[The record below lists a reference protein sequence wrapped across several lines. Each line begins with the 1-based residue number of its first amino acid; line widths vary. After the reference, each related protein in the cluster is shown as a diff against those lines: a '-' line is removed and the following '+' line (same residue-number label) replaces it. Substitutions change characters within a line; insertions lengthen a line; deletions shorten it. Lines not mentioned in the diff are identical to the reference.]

1 MSCSNERIGQGR
13 WVAMRSEDAAQ
24 LDAILKEFL
33 AVSGAKCSLL
43 VDKDGYLVTQQGE
56 AFSFNHDTI
65 SALVAG
71 GYGATKEIARLL
83 GEDEFSVLFHQGKRE
98 SIQLT
103 LVSDRAL
110 LTVIFDDQTT
120 LGLVRLYANEA
131 AKKLSEVI
139 ARLDEVEVGSTGQCI
154 AEGFAANAK
163 ERLDNLFR

>member
-1 MSCSNERIGQGR
+1 MSFSDDRIGQGH
-13 WVAMRSEDAAQ
+13 WTSLRSEDAAQ

-33 AVSGAKCSLL
+33 TVSGAKCALL

-103 LVSDRAL
+103 LVSDRVL

-120 LGLVRLYANEA
+120 LGLVRLYASEA
-131 AKKLSEVI
+131 AKKLGEVI
-139 ARLDEVEVGSTGQCI
+139 TRLDETTTSPAGHSIG
-154 AEGFAANAK
+154 EGFAQNAK
-163 ERLDNLFR
+163 DRLDNLFR